1 MLKIMRQ
8 HAKSPIIKIILY
20 AVIVSFIATIF
31 LIWGRGREGIGG
43 DNPNVVVSIGN
54 EEITSQEFQRIF
66 RIQLNNQ
73 KEALNQNIDE
83 KMLKQFVGSQ
93 TLSIL
98 INQRL
103 ILSEAHKR
111 GLEVSPKEIMDYI
124 MAKYP
129 IFQDNGKFIGLKKYH
144 EILQANRIVESEFEN
159 SIKEEL
165 IMQKFQNLL
174 LSNAFVYPD
183 EVWQEYKKENE
194 KVKID
199 YIYVG
204 KKDYIEEVNAT
215 AKELKNYFQEKK
227 QQYLIPEKR
236 KIEYVLISPE
246 ELKHKIEVT
255 KEEIER
261 YYEQNKSLFLVP
273 EERRA
278 SHILL
283 RLAEDASPDI
293 IEQTEKK
300 AEDIFKKAQAGED
313 FAELAKKYSEDEATA
328 KEGGDLGFFQ
338 QGRMVPE
345 FDSTVF
351 SMSLG
356 EISEPVKSQFGFHII
371 KLIDIRS
378 PHFKPID
385 DIEVQTRIKKDLSE
399 TKSNQEADT
408 IAQKIAELGKEKG
421 ELALAAKSYSLEAKE
436 SAFFSQK
443 ESVAEIPNSFAITEN
458 AFQLKVGKVSS
469 PILLSNGYA
478 VIKLLEK
485 KDSYMPKFD
494 EAKDDVEKDFRIEG
508 SERIAQQKIHTIKEK
523 LKSPEL
529 LEIIAEENHLE
540 VKSTDLFTYDQH
552 ISQLGNSSQ
561 FFNEAFAL
569 QSNQVSKVMPLDNG
583 YVIFRVE
590 EKIEAKVS
598 EFQEKKEELRA
609 QLLYQKQVNLLS
621 QILTNLREKRK
632 IHINKELFT
641 ELIS

>member
-20 AVIVSFIATIF
+20 AVIISFIATIF
-31 LIWGRGREGIGG
+31 LIWGRGREGIG
-43 DNPNVVVSIGN
+43 DNPNAVASIGN
-54 EEITSQEFQRIF
+54 EEITSQEFLRIF
-66 RIQLNNQ
+66 RIQLDDQ
-73 KEALNQNIDE
+73 KKALKQNVDE

-103 ILSEAHKR
+103 MLSEAHKK

-124 MAKYP
+124 MTKYP
-129 IFQDNGKFIGLKKYH
+129 IFQDKGKFIGLEKYH
-144 EILQANRIVESEFEN
+144 EILQANRIVKSEFEN
-159 SIKEEL
+159 AIKEEL

-174 LSNAFVYPD
+174 VSNVFVYPD
-183 EVWQEYKKENE
+183 EVWEEYKKENE

-236 KIEYVLISPE
+236 KIEYVLINPE

-255 KEEIER
+255 KEEIAR

-283 RLAEDASPDI
+283 RLDKDASPDI
-293 IEQTEKK
+293 VEQIEKK
-300 AEDIFKKAQAGED
+300 AEDIYKKAMAGED

-345 FDSTVF
+345 FDRKVF
-351 SMSLG
+351 SMSVG

-371 KLIDIRS
+371 KLTDIRN

-385 DIEVQTRIKKDLSE
+385 DIEVQARIKKDLSE
-399 TKSNQEADT
+399 TKSYQEADT
-408 IAQKIAELGKEKG
+408 IAQKIAESGKEKG
-421 ELALAAKSYSLEAKE
+421 KLAEAAKGYSLEAKE
-436 SAFFSQK
+436 SAFFSRK
-443 ESVAEIPNSFAITEN
+443 EGVVEIPNSFAITEN

-469 PILLSNGYA
+469 PIILSNGYA

-494 EAKDDVEKDFRIEG
+494 EVKDEVEKDFRIEG
-508 SERIAQQKIHTIKEK
+508 SERLAQQKIHTIKEK
-523 LKSPEL
+523 LTSPEVFA
-529 LEIIAEENHLE
+529 IIAEENHIK
-540 VKSTDLFTYDQH
+540 VKSTDLFTYDQQVP
-552 ISQLGNSSQ
+552 QLGSSTQ
-561 FFNEAFAL
+561 FFHEAFAL
-569 QSNQVSKVMPLDNG
+569 KPDQVSKVIPLDNG

-598 EFQEKKEELRA
+598 EFEEKKEELRA
-609 QLLYQKQVNLLS
+609 QLLYQKQMNLLS
-621 QILTNLREKRK
+621 QVLTNLREKRK
-632 IHINKELFT
+632 IHINRELFN